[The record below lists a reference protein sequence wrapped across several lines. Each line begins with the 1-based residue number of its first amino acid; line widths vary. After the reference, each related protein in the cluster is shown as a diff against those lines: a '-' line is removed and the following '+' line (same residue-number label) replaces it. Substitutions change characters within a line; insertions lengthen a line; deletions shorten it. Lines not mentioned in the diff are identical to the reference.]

1 MAQSLSDEFREMAV
15 EIIDVFGKE
24 YAIVRRTPVTPDPAR
39 PTHVVMES
47 EQWHV
52 KAALVA
58 VTDEQLKFL
67 NVLRDDM
74 QAIIAWNRNL
84 PEDLRP
90 GDLLID
96 GTREYT
102 IVPPQ
107 TTITVNGEAVA
118 WQVLV
123 RR

>member
-1 MAQSLSDEFREMAV
+1 MAV
-15 EIIDVFGKE
+15 EIIGTFGKK
-24 YAIVRRTPVTPDPAR
+24 YKIVRRTPTTPDASR
-39 PTHVVMES
+39 PTSVVMETQEWDIDAVLTGFTE
-47 EQWHV
+47 EQI
-52 KAALVA
+52 
-58 VTDEQLKFL
+58 KFL

-74 QAIIAWNRNL
+74 QAIIAWNPNL
-84 PEDLRP
+84 PEDLHP
-90 GDLLID
+90 GDLFMD

-107 TTITVNGEAVA
+107 TNITVSGNVVA